1 MPKDTIHSLPPS
13 LTCHNPSD
21 PSSDVLSL
29 TITTPQMLETH
40 ILDNDGTVK
49 KDQRPNGNAWKC
61 FTVFRWREGCIT
73 NNTTDQRG
81 GRDVHGTLFY
91 LRGSYYYDR

>member
-40 ILDNDGTVK
+40 ILDNNGTVK

-73 NNTTDQRG
+73 NDTTDQRG